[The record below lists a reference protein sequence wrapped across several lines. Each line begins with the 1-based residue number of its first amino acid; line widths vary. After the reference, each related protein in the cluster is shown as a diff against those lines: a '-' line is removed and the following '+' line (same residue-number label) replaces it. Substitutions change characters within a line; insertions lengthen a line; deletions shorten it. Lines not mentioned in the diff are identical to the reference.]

1 MPLPS
6 VVMFDLD
13 DTLVDHSTAL
23 RAGAYALAN
32 AAHVDTDPDEF
43 AARWKAIHAEKY
55 PRYLRGELGYED
67 MCRERIW
74 EAINTSLSPEAADS
88 LFVTYMNAY
97 QATWRLFGDVLSC
110 FVALSTYRLGVISNG
125 RSAEQRKKL
134 KVLGIEPRFEHVAL
148 SEETGVAKPD
158 PKIFLGACAAMR
170 VAPESAVFVGD
181 SRELDYLAARAVGVC
196 RRFGWIVPHRPRP
209 RTLRC
214 GCHRLTN
221 CPVFLRSRGITC
233 CCSGRAEA
241 PCTVPNQPSVRARR
255 SVVQFNLRLF
265 LAFLLDEPLSP
276 SAV

>member
-181 SRELDYLAARAVGVC
+181 SRELDYLAARAVGMSAVWLD
-196 RRFGWIVPHRPRP
+196 RAAQAQAADTAVRVSSLDELPSLLAEQGHNLLLQ
-209 RTLRC
+209 RT
-214 GCHRLTN
+214 GGSTVH
-221 CPVFLRSRGITC
+221 
-233 CCSGRAEA
+233 RAES
-241 PCTVPNQPSVRARR
+241 TVSARPPQRR
-255 SVVQFNLRLF
+255 SVQ
-265 LAFLLDEPLSP
+265 SQ
-276 SAV
+276 AVSGLPTR